1 MDGASMLYKAV
12 IATFILLGSGFPALA
27 EGNLASKPVD
37 LPDLILNSDLTISR
51 SEYTL
56 ETGKYYRLHI
66 SSDGEEEFAWMAPEL
81 FRNSWVDQIVVNDL
95 EVKSYGT
102 YSLEFDDAGT
112 FVLTFVP
119 IRPGRYDFWVD
130 GYENR
135 GMKGAFMVN

>member
-1 MDGASMLYKAV
+1 MLYKAI
-12 IATFILLGSGFPALA
+12 IATFILLGSGFPTLA

-37 LPDLILNSDLTISR
+37 LPDLILNSDLTMSR

-66 SSDGEEEFAWMAPEL
+66 SSDGEEGFAWMAPEL

>member
-37 LPDLILNSDLTISR
+37 LPDLILNSDLTVSR

-119 IRPGRYDFWVD
+119 IRPGRYDFGVD